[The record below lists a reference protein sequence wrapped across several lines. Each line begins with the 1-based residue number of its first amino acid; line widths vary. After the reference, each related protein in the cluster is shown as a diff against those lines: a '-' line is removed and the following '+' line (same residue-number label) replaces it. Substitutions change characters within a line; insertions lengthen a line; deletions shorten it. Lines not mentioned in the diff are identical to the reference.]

1 MNEKLGEKMSN
12 KKKPEKKVV
21 NRMLMECEGESRS
34 ANEEHTVGGLNNE

>member
-21 NRMLMECEGESRS
+21 NRECLWNVKASLGQRTKNTQLV
-34 ANEEHTVGGLNNE
+34 A